1 MAMIP
6 EETIKAI
13 LDSTDI
19 VDVIGAYFPLK
30 RAGSS
35 FVCNCPFHNEKTP
48 SFNVNPAKQFFHC
61 FGCGESGDAISFV
74 KKYENLPF
82 GDAVKKLADRA
93 GVSIIEAAYDP
104 QAEKRQRNR
113 SRLIQLHNEAAQFM
127 HQMLRKSPQ
136 AAHAREYLKNR
147 GFNAEMA
154 ERWMIGWMP
163 DNSTLFLNWAR
174 EKGYKGRE
182 LCQAGLAGQRDER
195 NPKAGLWVRFGNRLM
210 FPINND
216 YGDIIAF
223 SGRQL
228 VIDKKSGKYIN
239 SPQTQIF
246 DKSRTFF
253 GLDKARKHMT
263 KAKFALICEGQIDAI
278 VCYEKG
284 IQNAIAPLGT
294 ACTEHHARLL
304 KRYTSEAIL
313 CYDADSAGYK
323 AMGKAF
329 DHLAPQGIH
338 VRCIDMPKGEDP
350 DSYIQAN
357 GVEAFQ
363 ALLENAKE
371 YFDFKLDQEAR
382 ETNLTDIRE
391 KTRLTNELAARI
403 NLISNKIAQDTII
416 NKVAARL
423 SVGSEDLREGMK
435 KSALDQARQQK
446 YENSKNQNLNHH
458 GEPAEHRI
466 EATPLDSSVSVLCSL
481 TLSSNTAQELLRE
494 QLESLHTPLQN
505 TTGGHLLTTIL
516 SRKPDASS
524 NGAIMAFLSTLHPAD
539 TLALQQTLSYRTPDI
554 ENIERAVM
562 DTTNMI
568 INSHYQREESAVRA
582 ALSQPGLSPEQIT
595 HLMQRTK
602 ELQDILK
609 NLTNRYIR

>member
-6 EETIKAI
+6 EETIKAV
-13 LDSTDI
+13 LDATDI
-19 VDVIGAYFPLK
+19 VDVIGGYFPLK
-30 RAGSS
+30 RAGSA

-48 SFNVNPAKQFFHC
+48 SFNVNPAKQFYHC
-61 FGCGESGDAISFV
+61 FGCGASGDAISFI
-74 KKYENLPF
+74 KEYENLPF
-82 GDAVKKLADRA
+82 IDAVKRLAEKA
-93 GVSIIEAAYDP
+93 SVPIIEGAYDP
-104 QAEKRQRNR
+104 QQEKRQRNR

-154 ERWMIGWMP
+154 ERWLIGWMP
-163 DNSTLFLNWAR
+163 DNPALFLNWAR

-182 LCQAGLAGQRDER
+182 LCQAGLAGQRDEN
-195 NPKAGLWVRFGNRLM
+195 NPKAGLWVRFGNRIM

-228 VIDKKSGKYIN
+228 IEDKNSGKYIN

-246 DKSRTFF
+246 DKSRTLF

-304 KRYTSEAIL
+304 KRYTSEAVL
-313 CYDADSAGYK
+313 CYDADNAGYK

-329 DHLAPQGIH
+329 EHLAPAGIH

-350 DSYIQAN
+350 DSYIQKN

-363 ALLENAKE
+363 NLLETAKE

-382 ETNLTDIRE
+382 ESNLGDIRE
-391 KTRLTNELAARI
+391 KTRLSSELAAKI
-403 NLISNKIAQDTII
+403 NLLSNKIAQDTVI
-416 NKVAARL
+416 NQVAARL
-423 SVGSEDLREGMK
+423 GIGAQDLRASMK
-435 KSALDQARQQK
+435 KASFEQKRQRN
-446 YENSKNQNLNHH
+446 YEKFNHAKSNLNHH
-458 GEPAEHRI
+458 GEPAEASIDPTH
-466 EATPLDSSVSVLCSL
+466 LDSSVSVLCSL
-481 TLSSNTAQELLRE
+481 CLSSNEAQELLRE
-494 QLESLHTPLQN
+494 QLESLHIPLSN
-505 TTGGHLLTTIL
+505 TSGGHLLSNIL
-516 SRKPDASS
+516 ARKPDASS
-524 NGAIMAFLSTLHPAD
+524 NSSVMAYLITLQPAD
-539 TLALQQTLSYRTPDI
+539 TMALRQTLSYRTPD
-554 ENIERAVM
+554 NIEKAVM
-562 DTTNMI
+562 DTSNMI
-568 INSHYQREESAVRA
+568 INSHYQREESSVRA
-582 ALSQPGLSPEQIT
+582 ALSQPGLSSEQIMA
-595 HLMQRTK
+595 LMERAK
-602 ELQDILK
+602 ELQNILK

>member
-1 MAMIP
+1 MAIIP
-6 EETIKAI
+6 EETIKAV

-19 VDVIGAYFPLK
+19 VDVIGSYFPLK
-30 RAGSS
+30 RAGSA

-48 SFNVNPAKQFFHC
+48 SFNVNPGKQFYHC

-82 GDAVKKLADRA
+82 QDAVKKLADRA
-93 GVSIIEAAYDP
+93 GISIIESAYDP
-104 QAEKRQRNR
+104 LAEKRQRNR
-113 SRLIQLHNEAAQFM
+113 SRLIQLHNESAKFM

-154 ERWMIGWMP
+154 ERWLIGWMP
-163 DNSTLFLNWAR
+163 DNSALFLNWAR
-174 EKGYKGRE
+174 EKGFKGRE
-182 LCQAGLAGQRDER
+182 LCQAGLAGQRDEN

-210 FPINND
+210 FPIHND

-228 VIDKKSGKYIN
+228 VIDKNSGKYIN

-246 DKSRTFF
+246 DKSRTLF

-263 KAKFALICEGQIDAI
+263 KAKFALVCEGQIDAI

-284 IQNAIAPLGT
+284 IQNAIAPLGA

-304 KRYTSEAIL
+304 KRYTSEAVL
-313 CYDADSAGYK
+313 CYDADNAGYK

-329 DHLAPQGIH
+329 DHLAPAGIH

-350 DSYIQAN
+350 DSFIQKH

-363 ALLENAKE
+363 KLLDTAKE
-371 YFDFKLDQEAR
+371 YFDFKLDHEAR
-382 ETNLTDIRE
+382 ETNLSDIRE
-391 KTRLTNELAARI
+391 KSRIAAELAAKI
-403 NLISNKIAQDTII
+403 NLLSNKIAQDTII
-416 NKVAARL
+416 NQVAARL
-423 SVGSEDLREGMK
+423 GIGTQDLREGMK
-435 KSALDQARQQK
+435 KAAFDQTRQRN
-446 YENSKNQNLNHH
+446 YEKSSDNLNHH
-458 GEPAEHRI
+458 GEPAEQRV
-466 EATPLDSSVSVLCSL
+466 EPTPLDSSVSVLCSL
-481 TLSSNTAQELLRE
+481 CLSSNEAQELLRE
-494 QLESLHTPLQN
+494 QLESLHTPLQQ
-505 TTGGHLLTTIL
+505 TTGGHLLTSIL
-516 SRKPDASS
+516 ARKPDASANS
-524 NGAIMAFLSTLHPAD
+524 SIMAYLNTLQPAD
-539 TLALQQTLSYRTPDI
+539 TLALQQTLSYRTPK
-554 ENIERAVM
+554 NIEQDVM
-562 DTTNMI
+562 DATNMI

-582 ALSQPGLSPEQIT
+582 ALSQPGLSRAQIT
-595 HLMQRTK
+595 LLMERTK

>member
-6 EETIKAI
+6 EETIKAVI
-13 LDSTDI
+13 DATDI
-19 VDVIGAYFPLK
+19 VDVIGSYFPLK

-35 FVCNCPFHNEKTP
+35 FTCNCPFHNEKTP
-48 SFNVNPAKQFFHC
+48 SFHVNPAKQYFHC

-82 GDAVKKLADRA
+82 SEAVKKLADRA
-93 GVSIIEAAYDP
+93 NVPIIEAAYDP

-127 HQMLRKSPQ
+127 HQMLRKSKH
-136 AAHAREYLKNR
+136 AAHARKYLQER
-147 GFNAEMA
+147 GFNSEMA

-163 DNSTLFLNWAR
+163 DNSALFLNWAR
-174 EKGYKGRE
+174 EKGYSGRE

-210 FPINND
+210 FPIHND

-253 GLDKARKHMT
+253 GLNKARKHMT
-263 KAKFALICEGQIDAI
+263 KAKFALVCEGQIDAI

-350 DSYIQAN
+350 DSYIQKH

-363 ALLENAKE
+363 KLLEQAKE
-371 YFDFKLDQEAR
+371 YFEFKLDQESR

-391 KTRLTNELAARI
+391 KTRLANTLAARI
-403 NLISNKIAQDTII
+403 NLVSNKFAQETII
-416 NKVAARL
+416 NQVAARL
-423 SVGSEDLREGMK
+423 GIGTQDLRQGMK
-435 KSALDQARQQK
+435 KASYEQGRQQK
-446 YENSKNQNLNHH
+446 YEKNKNLQVDHH
-458 GEPAEHRI
+458 GAPIEQRV
-466 EATPLDSSVSVLCSL
+466 EATPIDSSVSILCSL
-481 TLSSNTAQELLRE
+481 CLSSNEAQELLRE
-494 QLESLHTPLQN
+494 QLESLHLPLQN
-505 TTGGHLLTTIL
+505 TTGGHLLTNIL
-516 SRKPDASS
+516 SRRPDASS
-524 NGAIMAFLSTLHPAD
+524 NGGVMAYINTLSPAD
-539 TLALQQTLSYRTPDI
+539 TLTLQKTLSYRTPD
-554 ENIERAVM
+554 NIERAVM

-582 ALSQPGLSPEQIT
+582 ALSQPGLGSEQIAI
-595 HLMQRTK
+595 LMQRTK

>member
-6 EETIKAI
+6 EETIKAV

-30 RAGSS
+30 RAGSA

-48 SFNVNPAKQFFHC
+48 SFNVNPGKQFYHC
-61 FGCGESGDAISFV
+61 FGCGASGDAISFV
-74 KKYENLPF
+74 KEYENLPF
-82 GDAVKKLADRA
+82 IDAVKRLAEKA
-93 GVSIIEAAYDP
+93 GVPIIEGAYDP
-104 QAEKRQRNR
+104 QQEKRQRNR
-113 SRLIQLHNEAAQFM
+113 SRLIQLHNEAAEFM

-154 ERWMIGWMP
+154 ERWKIGWMP

-182 LCQAGLAGQRDER
+182 LCQAGLAGQRDEN

-228 VIDKKSGKYIN
+228 VEDKNSGKYVN

-246 DKSRTFF
+246 DKSRTLF

-304 KRYTSEAIL
+304 KRYTSEAVL
-313 CYDADSAGYK
+313 CYDADNAGYK

-329 DHLAPQGIH
+329 DHLAPAGIH
-338 VRCIDMPKGEDP
+338 VRCINMPKGEDP
-350 DSYIQAN
+350 DSYIQKH
-357 GVEAFQ
+357 GVESFQ
-363 ALLENAKE
+363 NLLENAKE
-371 YFDFKLDQEAR
+371 YFEFKLDHEAR
-382 ETNLTDIRE
+382 ESNLGDIRE
-391 KTRLTNELAARI
+391 KTRISAELAAKI
-403 NLISNKIAQDTII
+403 NLLSNKIAQDTII
-416 NKVAARL
+416 NQVAARL
-423 SVGSEDLREGMK
+423 GIGTQDLRAGMK
-435 KSALDQARQQK
+435 KAAFDQKRQRN
-446 YENSKNQNLNHH
+446 YENNKNNQLDHH
-458 GEPAEHRI
+458 GAPAEQRT
-466 EATPLDSSVSVLCSL
+466 EPTPIDSSVAVLCSL
-481 TLSSNTAQELLRE
+481 CLSSNEAQELLRE
-494 QLESLHTPLQN
+494 QLESLHIPLQN

-516 SRKPDASS
+516 SRKPDASANS
-524 NGAIMAFLSTLHPAD
+524 SIMAYLNTLPPAD
-539 TLALQQTLSYRTPDI
+539 TLALQLTLSYRVPDDI
-554 ENIERAVM
+554 EKATM

-582 ALSQPGLSPEQIT
+582 ALSQPGLTEEQVT
-595 HLMQRTK
+595 HLMNRTI

-609 NLTNRYIR
+609 NLTNRYIQ

>member
-1 MAMIP
+1 MAIIP
-6 EETIKAI
+6 EETIKAV

-19 VDVIGAYFPLK
+19 VDVIGGYFPLK
-30 RAGSS
+30 RAGSA

-48 SFNVNPAKQFFHC
+48 SFNVNPGKQFFHC

-82 GDAVKKLADRA
+82 TEAVKKLADRA
-93 GVSIIEAAYDP
+93 GVPIMEAAYDP

-127 HQMLRKSPQ
+127 HKMLRKSPQ

-147 GFNAEMA
+147 GFNVEMA
-154 ERWMIGWMP
+154 ERWLIGWMP
-163 DNSTLFLNWAR
+163 ENTTLFLQWAK
-174 EKGYKGRE
+174 EKGFTGRE
-182 LCQAGLAGQRDER
+182 LCQAGLAGQREEN
-195 NPKAGLWVRFGNRLM
+195 NPRAGLWVRFGNRLM
-210 FPINND
+210 FPIHND

-228 VIDKKSGKYIN
+228 VIDKNSGKYIN

-246 DKSRTFF
+246 DKSRTLF

-304 KRYTSEAIL
+304 KRYTSEAVL

-329 DHLAPQGIH
+329 DHLAPAGIH

-350 DSYIQAN
+350 DSYIQKN

-363 ALLENAKE
+363 KLLDDAKE

-382 ETNLTDIRE
+382 ETNLSDIRE
-391 KTRLTNELAARI
+391 KTRLSGELAARI
-403 NLISNKIAQDTII
+403 NLLSNKIAQDTII
-416 NKVAARL
+416 NQVAARL
-423 SVGSEDLREGMK
+423 GIGTQDLREGMK
-435 KSALDQARQQK
+435 KASYDQKRQRN
-446 YENSKNQNLNHH
+446 YEKSSNDNLNHH
-458 GEPAEHRI
+458 GAPAEQRV
-466 EATPLDSSVSVLCSL
+466 EPTPLDSSVSVLCAL
-481 TLSSNTAQELLRE
+481 CLSSNEAQELLRE
-494 QLESLHTPLQN
+494 QLESLHTPLQQ
-505 TTGGHLLTTIL
+505 TTGGHLLTSIL
-516 SRKPDASS
+516 ARKPDASANS
-524 NGAIMAFLSTLHPAD
+524 SVMAYLSTLNPAD
-539 TLALQQTLSYRTPDI
+539 TMALQQTLSYRTPD
-554 ENIERAVM
+554 NIEKAVM

-568 INSHYQREESAVRA
+568 INSHYQREESSVRA
-582 ALSQPGLSPEQIT
+582 ALSQPDLSKEQIT
-595 HLMQRTK
+595 LLMERTK

>member
-6 EETIKAI
+6 EETIKAV

-19 VDVIGAYFPLK
+19 VDVIGSYFPLK
-30 RAGSS
+30 RAGSA

-48 SFNVNPAKQFFHC
+48 SFNVNPAKQYYHC
-61 FGCGESGDAISFV
+61 FGCGVGGDAIKFV
-74 KKYENLPF
+74 KEYENIPF
-82 GDAVKKLADRA
+82 TDAVKKLADRA
-93 GVSIIEAAYDP
+93 GVPIIEAAFDP
-104 QAEKRQRNR
+104 QQEKRQRSR
-113 SRLIQLHNEAAQFM
+113 SRLIQLHNEAALFM
-127 HQMLRKSPQ
+127 HKMLRKSPQ
-136 AAHAREYLKNR
+136 AAHARDYLKNR

-154 ERWMIGWMP
+154 ERWTIGWMP
-163 DNSTLFLNWAR
+163 DNSALFLHWAR
-174 EKGYKGRE
+174 ENGYTGRE
-182 LCQAGLAGQRDER
+182 LCQAGLAGQRDEN

-210 FPINND
+210 FPIHND

-228 VIDKKSGKYIN
+228 IEDKNSGKYIN

-246 DKSRTFF
+246 DKSRTLF
-253 GLDKARKHMT
+253 GLDKARRHMT

-304 KRYTSEAIL
+304 KRYTSEAVL
-313 CYDADSAGYK
+313 CYDADNAGYK

-329 DHLAPQGIH
+329 DHLAPAGIH
-338 VRCIDMPKGEDP
+338 IRCIDMPKGEDP
-350 DSYIQAN
+350 DSYIQKH
-357 GVEAFQ
+357 GVKAFQ
-363 ALLENAKE
+363 NLVENAKE
-371 YFDFKLDQEAR
+371 YFDFKLDQESR

-403 NLISNKIAQDTII
+403 NLLSNKIAQDTVI
-416 NKVAARL
+416 NQVAARL
-423 SVGSEDLREGMK
+423 GVGSQDLRQSMK
-435 KSALDQARQQK
+435 KASLDQARQQK
-446 YENSKNQNLNHH
+446 YENSKDQNLNHH
-458 GEPAEHRI
+458 GEPAEQPT
-466 EATPLDSSVSVLCSL
+466 EPTPLDSSVSVLCSL
-481 TLSSNTAQELLRE
+481 CLSSNTAQELLRE

-516 SRKPDASS
+516 SRKPDATS

-539 TLALQQTLSYRTPDI
+539 TLALQQTLSYRTPDD
-554 ENIERAVM
+554 IERATM

-568 INSHYQREESAVRA
+568 INSHYQREETAVRA
-582 ALSQPGLSPEQIT
+582 ALSQPGLSPEQIA

>member
-1 MAMIP
+1 MIP
-6 EETIKAI
+6 EETIKAV

-19 VDVIGAYFPLK
+19 VDVIGTYFPLK
-30 RAGSS
+30 RAGSA

-48 SFNVNPAKQFFHC
+48 SFNVNPAKQFYHC

-74 KKYENLPF
+74 KNYENLPF
-82 GDAVKKLADRA
+82 AEAVKKLADRA
-93 GVSIIEAAYDP
+93 GVPIIEAAYDP
-104 QAEKRQRNR
+104 QQEKRQRNR
-113 SRLIQLHNEAAQFM
+113 SRLIQLHNEAAHFM

-163 DNSTLFLNWAR
+163 DNPTLFLNWAR
-174 EKGYKGRE
+174 DKGYKGRE
-182 LCQAGLAGQRDER
+182 LCQAGLAGQRDEH

-210 FPINND
+210 FSIHND

-228 VIDKKSGKYIN
+228 VEDKNSGKYIN

-246 DKSRTFF
+246 DKSRTLF
-253 GLDKARKHMT
+253 GLDKARRHMT

-304 KRYTSEAIL
+304 KRYTSEAVL
-313 CYDADSAGYK
+313 CYDADNAGYK

-350 DSYIQAN
+350 DSYIQKH

-363 ALLENAKE
+363 NLLENAKE
-371 YFDFKLDQEAR
+371 YFEFKLDQESR

-403 NLISNKIAQDTII
+403 NLLSNKIAQDTII
-416 NKVAARL
+416 NQVAARL
-423 SVGSEDLREGMK
+423 GVGTQDLRQGMK
-435 KSALDQARQQK
+435 KASFDQARQQK
-446 YENSKNQNLNHH
+446 FDNNKNNNPNINHH
-458 GEPAEHRI
+458 GEPTEQRAEP
-466 EATPLDSSVSVLCSL
+466 TPLDSSVSVLCSL
-481 TLSSNTAQELLRE
+481 CLSSNTAQELLRE

-524 NGAIMAFLSTLHPAD
+524 NGAIMAFLGTLPPPD
-539 TLALQQTLSYRTPDI
+539 TLALQQTLSYRTPDD
-554 ENIERAVM
+554 IERAVM
-562 DTTNMI
+562 DTTNMVI
-568 INSHYQREESAVRA
+568 GSHYQREESAVRA